1 MKGFGAI
8 VLALTSAAAGAA
20 AAVFA
25 MKKREEIEQYDYDF
39 DDDDEVYFDGCD
51 DCGCDD
57 CAGLG
62 GDMDELNSLDADSSE
77 AAAEDSDA
85 DQGMDF

>member
-25 MKKREEIEQYDYDF
+25 MKKREEIKQYDYDF

-51 DCGCDD
+51 ECGCDD
-57 CAGLG
+57 CADLG

-77 AAAEDSDA
+77 AAAEASDA

>member
-1 MKGFGAI
+1 MKGFGAVI
-8 VLALTSAAAGAA
+8 LALTSAAAGAA

-51 DCGCDD
+51 E
-57 CAGLG
+57 CADLG

-77 AAAEDSDA
+77 TAGEASDA
-85 DQGMDF
+85 GQGMDF

>member
-1 MKGFGAI
+1 MKGFGAV

-57 CAGLG
+57 CAAAS
-62 GDMDELNSLDADSSE
+62 DMDELNSLDAEPDE
-77 AAAEDSDA
+77 AAAEASSDA
-85 DQGMDF
+85 EVDF